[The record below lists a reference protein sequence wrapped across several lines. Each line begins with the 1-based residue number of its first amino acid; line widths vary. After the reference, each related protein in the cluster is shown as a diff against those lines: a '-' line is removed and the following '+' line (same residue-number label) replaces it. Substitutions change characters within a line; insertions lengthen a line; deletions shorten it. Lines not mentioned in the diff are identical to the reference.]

1 MKKFLEEFKTFA
13 TKGNVIDMAI
23 GVIMGSAFTAIVTS
37 LVSDIFTPLLTVF
50 TSGIKF
56 KEWTITFGG
65 STIMIGNFVNA
76 IISFIL
82 IALVVFL
89 FVKAI
94 NKFKRQEETKKVETK
109 PSNEELLL
117 MEIRDLLKERH

>member
-13 TKGNVIDMAI
+13 IKGNVTDMVV

-37 LVSDIFTPLLTVF
+37 LVSDIFTPILTVF

-56 KEWTITFGG
+56 KEWAITFGG
-65 STIMIGNFVNA
+65 STIMIGNFINA
-76 IISFIL
+76 TISFIL

-89 FVKAI
+89 FVKTI
-94 NKFKRQEETKKVETK
+94 NKFKKQEEVKKADPK

-117 MEIRDLLKERH
+117 MEIRDLLKERQ